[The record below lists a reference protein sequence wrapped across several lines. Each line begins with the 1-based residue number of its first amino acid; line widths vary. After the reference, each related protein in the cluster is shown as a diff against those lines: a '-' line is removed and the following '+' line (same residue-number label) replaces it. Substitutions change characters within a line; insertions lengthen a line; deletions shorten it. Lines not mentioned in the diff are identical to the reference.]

1 MMLSTFNGAVL
12 ASSVL
17 FALTLPA
24 EVKAAEEITSNE
36 VREFVA
42 QGLNE
47 KLPDYVQLSYA
58 EAAEGRGESWGLK
71 LDYSTAVDFKTN
83 AVQDGN
89 TWSFGGKG
97 FAFKAKGTY
106 AFSEDNNFDNY
117 SLIEASYKKRWFDIT
132 AHSPTLN
139 AEQSAAVQN
148 CVQSN
153 SSDFSVTADVCKD
166 RLGFA
171 KTELSHLFLDA
182 DVHVK
187 VEGDQTFGKRNYVYG
202 LGVTAAYSPQKSSFL
217 HMLNVLDYPS
227 RLLRAEGSDTPK
239 LPIFTFGLE
248 QVDGKEDEARMAV
261 FANDK
266 RYDRAYVE
274 ISHVSPLG
282 KLNGQPLKLNLSWR
296 YFKELNAPAEIKAAN
311 LDRSDYL
318 TVAIQV
324 PSKAFSFLEST
335 DSSLIISFSEGKLP
349 FDLAEQ
355 KVFELGWRS
364 NVDFSNLFKP

>member
-1 MMLSTFNGAVL
+1 MLSTFNGAVL